1 MHFHSTARGIL
12 ISGDSVLVTRVKG
25 DDKTFLPGGHIDAK
39 ESATT
44 TVIRELHE
52 EANLTV
58 NIDCFLG
65 AVENN
70 WQIGKELNTE
80 LCLLFLLSSE
90 TESNVDNIQSCEAH
104 IDYFWLKKEDLVTS
118 NLYPLALREW
128 LISSQLDFTEPQPAF
143 WGSDL

>member
-12 ISGDSVLVTRVKG
+12 INDDAVLVTRVKG

-39 ESATT
+39 ESAAT
-44 TVIRELHE
+44 TVIRELNE
-52 EANLTV
+52 EANLKV

-70 WQIGKELNTE
+70 WHIGQELNTE
-80 LCLLFLLSSE
+80 LCLLFLLSSDADNNLE
-90 TESNVDNIQSCEAH
+90 TIKSCEAH
-104 IDYFWLKKEDLVTS
+104 IDYLWLKKEDLVTS

-128 LISSQLDFTEPQPAF
+128 LMSSQLEFTKSQPAF
-143 WGSDL
+143 WGSEL